1 MNEARLTFIV
11 DVINMFRLQG
21 VCDSIKSPLAPLF
34 EKGGNAHTPAFL
46 ITASG
51 VLKLLQAFMS
61 SPFGKGGQGDLIKR
75 PIGTYF

>member
-34 EKGGNAHTPAFL
+34 QKGGNAHTPAFL

-51 VLKLLQAFMS
+51 VLIHLQAVMS
-61 SPFGKGGQGDLIKR
+61 SPFDKRLDMSSSNVGDRGI
-75 PIGTYF
+75 

>member
-1 MNEARLTFIV
+1 MNEARLTFIA

-51 VLKLLQAFMS
+51 VQIHLQAFMS
-61 SPFGKGGQGDLIKR
+61 SPFGTRSAGACAA
-75 PIGTYF
+75 